1 MPHKC
6 LITHRVKPGHYK
18 EVKKWFSDE
27 DKKRKEKNPQYKPP
41 RRYVT
46 VYGQTSEVV
55 CEFDIDS
62 DSESQ
67 LHGSWLEGSFGHEH
81 HMDSVEVTILKEIDD
96 YDE

>member
-6 LITHRVKPGHYK
+6 LITHRVKPGHYE

-46 VYGQTSEVV
+46 VYG
-55 CEFDIDS
+55 
-62 DSESQ
+62 
-67 LHGSWLEGSFGHEH
+67 
-81 HMDSVEVTILKEIDD
+81 
-96 YDE
+96 

>member
-6 LITHRVKPGHYK
+6 LITHREKPGPN
-18 EVKKWFSDE
+18 EEFKKWFTDE
-27 DKKRKEKNPQYKPP
+27 DKKRKEKNPQYKPTG
-41 RRYVT
+41 RYVT

-55 CEFDIDS
+55 DEFDIDS
-62 DSESQ
+62 DSEFQ

-81 HMDSVEVTILKEIDD
+81 HMDSVEVTIVKEIDD